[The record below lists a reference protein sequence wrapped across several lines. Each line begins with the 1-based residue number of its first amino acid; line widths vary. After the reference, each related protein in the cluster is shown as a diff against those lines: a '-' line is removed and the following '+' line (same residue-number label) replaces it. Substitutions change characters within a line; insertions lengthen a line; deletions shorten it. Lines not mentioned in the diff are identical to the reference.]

1 MLLWIQI
8 EILFLLQTLGN
19 MCIHPTQPR
28 KILQSFSRRRFNL
41 MTLTETL
48 PVFRLLRSMQ
58 TDPSSAG
65 CDQKWCVCC
74 AWWSNSFQRGQLCHL
89 SSTSPLSLPLT
100 HSPNHLGL
108 PQWQYENFLS
118 LDKSLPQLKIFF
130 FCSFFLW
137 WQMKL
142 EHEMD
147 LLKLSVHN
155 GKAGTNKSHLS
166 LFTRELGEQPHY
178 TVARINL
185 RPLSLL
191 FTLAVWNNVL
201 QVF

>member
-100 HSPNHLGL
+100 HPPNHLGL

-130 FCSFFLW
+130 LLQFLPVVADETW
-137 WQMKL
+137 AWNGFIEVISAQWQSWHKQKPFVFI
-142 EHEMD
+142 HQ
-147 LLKLSVHN
+147 
-155 GKAGTNKSHLS
+155 GTRRAAS
-166 LFTRELGEQPHY
+166 LYCGS
-178 TVARINL
+178 N
-185 RPLSLL
+185 
-191 FTLAVWNNVL
+191 
-201 QVF
+201 